1 MQEHQSEPFTREP
14 DTLINV
20 KIISTG
26 SELAKVSRKLSFED
40 TRPVVVMTMG
50 ALHEGHCSLIRKAA
64 TIGQPV
70 LVSIFV
76 NPTQFAPHEDFNDYP
91 RDLSRDCK
99 VAEESGADLLFT
111 PDTDEIYP
119 EGLKNATTT
128 AQRLKLPD
136 VATRPGLEDAIRPN
150 FFSGVCLVVS
160 RLLELTKPRHCLF
173 GEKDYQQLL
182 VLKDMIKDRSDRFGI
197 IEVEG
202 APTIRTESGLA
213 LSSRNM
219 HLSEEQKDH
228 ALGLRRSLEAAS
240 TCATIEEAQV
250 RMRQIL
256 VEHELDIDYAAIRDA
271 VTLTPPTQSDRPL
284 RALVAARLGSVRLID
299 NCEITLAQSPPR
311 ADEEVAPPEE

>member
-1 MQEHQSEPFTREP
+1 M
-14 DTLINV
+14 

-26 SELAKVSRKLSFED
+26 SELTKVTRKLSSED
-40 TRPVVVMTMG
+40 ARPVVVMTMG
-50 ALHEGHCSLIRKAA
+50 ALHEGHCSLIRKAT
-64 TIGQPV
+64 TIGHPV

-91 RDLSRDCK
+91 RDLEHDRK
-99 VAEESGADLLFT
+99 VAEEAGADLLFT
-111 PDTDEIYP
+111 PDANEIYP
-119 EGLKNATTT
+119 EGIKNATAT

-160 RLLELTKPRHCLF
+160 RLLELMNPRHCLF

-182 VLKDMIKDRSDRFGI
+182 VLKEMIRERSDRFGI
-197 IEVEG
+197 VGVEG
-202 APTIRTESGLA
+202 SPTIRAKTGLA

-219 HLSEEQKDH
+219 HLSEDQKEH

-240 TCATIEEAQV
+240 TCSTIEEAQV

-271 VTLTPPTQSDRPL
+271 ETLTPPTKSDRPL

-299 NCEITLAQSPPR
+299 NCEIQLAQSPPR
-311 ADEEVAPPEE
+311 MDAENDPDGE

>member
-1 MQEHQSEPFTREP
+1 ME
-14 DTLINV
+14 IV
-20 KIISTG
+20 STA
-26 SELAKVSRKLSFED
+26 SDLSKATRKLSCED
-40 TRPVVVMTMG
+40 PRPVVVMTMG
-50 ALHEGHCSLIRKAA
+50 ALHEGHCSLIRKAT
-64 TIGQPV
+64 TIGHPV
-70 LVSIFV
+70 LVSVFV

-91 RDLSRDCK
+91 RDLDRDCR
-99 VAEESGADLLFT
+99 VAEEAGADLLFT
-111 PDTDEIYP
+111 PDADEIYP

-160 RLLELTKPRHCLF
+160 RLLELTNPRHCLF

-182 VLKDMIKDRSDRFGI
+182 VLKDMIREKSDRFGI

-202 APTIRTESGLA
+202 SPTIRAENGLA

-219 HLSEEQKDH
+219 HLSEEQKEH

-240 TCATIEEAQV
+240 TCSTIEEAQV

-271 VTLTPPTQSDRPL
+271 KTLTPPTKADRPL
-284 RALVAARLGSVRLID
+284 RALVAARLGAVRLID
-299 NCEITLAQSPPR
+299 NCEIQLAQSPPR
-311 ADEEVAPPEE
+311 IDGENEPDKE

>member
-1 MQEHQSEPFTREP
+1 M
-14 DTLINV
+14 
-20 KIISTG
+20 KIITTG
-26 SELAKVSRKLSFED
+26 SELAKVTRKLSHED
-40 TRPVVVMTMG
+40 SRPVVVMTMG
-50 ALHEGHCSLIRKAA
+50 ALHEGHCSLIRKAT
-64 TIGQPV
+64 TIGRPV
-70 LVSIFV
+70 LVSVFV

-91 RDLSRDCK
+91 RDLEHDHR
-99 VAEESGADLLFT
+99 VAEEAGADLLFT
-111 PDTDEIYP
+111 PDADEIYP
-119 EGLKNATTT
+119 EGIKNATTA

-150 FFSGVCLVVS
+150 FFSGVCLVVT
-160 RLLELTKPRHCLF
+160 RLLELTNPRHCLF

-182 VLKDMIKDRSDRFGI
+182 VLKDMIRERADRFGI

-202 APTIRTESGLA
+202 SPTIRAESGLA

-219 HLSEEQKDH
+219 HLSEEQKEH

-271 VTLTPPTQSDRPL
+271 ETLTPPTKSGRPL

-299 NCEITLAQSPPR
+299 NCEIQLAQSPPR
-311 ADEEVAPPEE
+311 AEGDADPKTE